1 MQKKDRT
8 ITNNR
13 LDIEINSN
21 SHKVLK
27 ISRSKQESTSLKLVE
42 EREIARL
49 KRLFTWILKYLR
61 YIENRQYTS

>member
-13 LDIEINSN
+13 LDIEIKSN
-21 SHKVLK
+21 SQKVLK

-42 EREIARL
+42 ERETARL
-49 KRLFTWILKYLR
+49 KRFFTWILKYL
-61 YIENRQYTS
+61 Y

>member
-13 LDIEINSN
+13 LDIEIKSN
-21 SHKVLK
+21 SQKVLK

-49 KRLFTWILKYLR
+49 KRLFTWILKYL
-61 YIENRQYTS
+61 Y

>member
-1 MQKKDRT
+1 MQKKDQT

-13 LDIEINSN
+13 LDIEINSD

-42 EREIARL
+42 ERE
-49 KRLFTWILKYLR
+49 T
-61 YIENRQYTS
+61 ETS